1 MARRPPVTKPISPA
15 AAVAEQPA
23 KKLAARRVA
32 APKVTSAAEAAGVP
46 APGPAPAPEA
56 PAPPPAPTPMAAAD
70 PTPVP
75 APSLSGR
82 LFSVTRS
89 HGPAWE
95 LTLPREQQAEWAAHA
110 DFMNGLAA
118 DGFVVLGGPLEDTPY
133 TMLAIRAADAAE
145 VRSKLA
151 QDPWEANR
159 VLETTRI
166 VGWTLALGDGKI

>member
-1 MARRPPVTKPISPA
+1 MARRPPVTKPTSPA

-23 KKLAARRVA
+23 KKPAARRVA
-32 APKVTSAAEAAGVP
+32 APNVT
-46 APGPAPAPEA
+46 PAPEA
-56 PAPPPAPTPMAAAD
+56 APEPAPEAAAPPAPTPLAAPA
-70 PTPVP
+70 PAT
-75 APSLSGR
+75 APSLSSR

-95 LTLPREQQAEWAAHA
+95 STLPREQQAEWAAHA
-110 DFMNGLAA
+110 DFMNGLTA

-145 VRSKLA
+145 VRGKLA